1 MDKVRISLETLAPKG
16 LNFERHSELEQLR
29 DSTSK
34 ALQCHRRERG
44 EEEGR
49 YRLVSNYLQ
58 RRKLFTKLNIRL
70 SPLLARH
77 FTRQR
82 GRNWFSG

>member
-1 MDKVRISLETLAPKG
+1 MDKVRIPLENLPPKG

-34 ALQCHRRERG
+34 ALLCHRGEGG
-44 EEEGR
+44 EEEGG

-77 FTRQR
+77 FTC
-82 GRNWFSG
+82 